1 MLGGEVGSAAAQL
14 KQSKNFNNVFKK
26 IYSLWV
32 LYVIPRRLCNG
43 LGQLKL
49 KCGWREGWE
58 EKSRV
63 ENREAAVDGKWQER
77 EEEERNEQQRE
88 ATMKSSQVR
97 LGNFFFC
104 AAAAQANKSQNQC
117 QSVAVSV
124 CVCARVRACVCMC
137 VSNAIKFGQHKV
149 QILL

>member
-1 MLGGEVGSAAAQL
+1 MSAVRDPTPTLQWIRAIEAEVWMDG
-14 KQSKNFNNVFKK
+14 
-26 IYSLWV
+26 
-32 LYVIPRRLCNG
+32 
-43 LGQLKL
+43 
-49 KCGWREGWE
+49 GWE

-63 ENREAAVDGKWQER
+63 ENREAAVEGKWQEW

-124 CVCARVRACVCMC
+124 CVCEGVQAYVCVCVKC
-137 VSNAIKFGQHKV
+137 DKIWSA
-149 QILL
+149 